1 MNTVVLFQTSKNEA
15 KIEKTSEV
23 MEVSEKSIAKSE
35 MTVTSEV
42 VDEDRHRSANRET
55 KNLMIRARSFESDEE
70 RKALLT
76 LRRSQSLKRRD
87 GSWDK
92 KWEDERQAE
101 VSSRSR
107 PWTKPGR
114 LNNSYWEK
122 RVKAE
127 HALPPRTPP
136 PKRKLRGIL
145 DGRISPSNRLAV
157 IK

>member
-1 MNTVVLFQTSKNEA
+1 
-15 KIEKTSEV
+15 
-23 MEVSEKSIAKSE
+23 MELSSEKLIESSKMVVAI
-35 MTVTSEV
+35 EV
-42 VDEDRHRSANRET
+42 VDEDRHRSAKREI
-55 KNLMIRARSFESDEE
+55 KNPPTRTRSFESDEE

-92 KWEDERQAE
+92 KWEDDRQSE
-101 VSSRSR
+101 VSGRSR